1 MIHNFK
7 RLISKYSILPVYYLK
22 EEPGFHDPTQ
32 GGKWIPGKITEVKLE
47 EGAVAPLS
55 NNDLKYD
62 SGGTYVQSDRK
73 LYCYKE
79 MIKGTKIKH
88 DGKDYTILENKT
100 YKDFDIG
107 LYIYVVRRGDKD

>member
-1 MIHNFK
+1 MYSFS
-7 RLISKYSILPVYYLK
+7 RLIKKYSKLPVYYL
-22 EEPGFHDPTQ
+22 EEQPGFHDPTK
-32 GGKWIPGKITEVKLE
+32 GGAWIPGKTIEVEFK
-47 EGAVAPLS
+47 GAVVPLT
-55 NNDLKYD
+55 NQDLRFD
-62 SGGTYVQSDRK
+62 EGGTYMQSDRK

-88 DGKDYTILENKT
+88 DNKDYTILEDKT